1 MARKE
6 KSFHYIYKTT
16 CIKTNKYYIGLHSTN
31 NLEDG
36 YLGSGKRL
44 AYSLRKHGRE
54 SHVKEILEFV
64 NDRESLAKRE
74 AEIVNEEMLKEH
86 LCMNIVVGGGFGFST
101 DERTKHLSEKGN
113 LAFKNRLAND
123 TEFRDSFCN
132 EISERAL
139 KNWQDPAYREKLIK
153 TRFGKYPSDETKQ
166 KIRETQLGHTRQS
179 GEKNSSFG
187 SCWITN
193 ELENKKVNKEELD
206 YWVSNGWRRGYNS
219 SLFKR

>member
-16 CIKTNKYYIGLHSTN
+16 CLTTNNYYIGVHSTN

-44 AYSLRKHGRE
+44 GYSLRKHGRDA
-54 SHVKEILEFV
+54 HAKEILEFFPTRQSVLNRERELV
-64 NDRESLAKRE
+64 NEDLLKDTQCMNLQPGGSGG
-74 AEIVNEEMLKEH
+74 IVNEEHLKKF
-86 LCMNIVVGGGFGFST
+86 C
-101 DERTKHLSEKGN
+101 DAGN
-113 LAFKNRLAND
+113 AAFKARLESDPN
-123 TEFRDSFCN
+123 FKDSFCN

-139 KNWQDPAYREKLIK
+139 KNWQDPVYREKLIN
-153 TRFGKYPSDETKQ
+153 TRFGKFPSDETKQ
-166 KIRETQLGHTRQS
+166 KIRETQLGHNRQS

-193 ELENKKVNKEELD
+193 ESINKKVKKEELD
-206 YWVSNGWRRGYNS
+206 YWVSNGWRQGYNS